1 MHFYSVTVSG
11 RAFVT
16 HETKR
21 LFVFSSAI
29 SKIAT
34 ANHRS
39 SGGITLF
46 RNLKDLIPDRKAF
59 RVISEGISEY
69 ETESASKTSPELML
83 LYCQMKT
90 TEEDPPRLFCRVW
103 RNATPYSFLHKW
115 EDGDLLA
122 LNAQT
127 HSVEQRGGGPILMNR
142 IVVKVGANVKM

>member
-1 MHFYSVTVSG
+1 M
-11 RAFVT
+11 FV
-16 HETKR
+16 
-21 LFVFSSAI
+21 LSSAI

-46 RNLKDLIPDRKAF
+46 RNLKGLLPDRKAF
-59 RVISEGISEY
+59 RVITEGISEY
-69 ETESASKTSPELML
+69 ETEGSTESESKTSPELIL

-103 RNATPYSFLHKW
+103 RNATPYSFLHQW

-127 HSVEQRGGGPILMNR
+127 HSVEQRGGGPILMS
-142 IVVKVGANVKM
+142 KG